1 MEAKLIQPL
10 LLVLVFLSIGLVS
23 WLFRDKNEDAVFKKL
38 KLFPRWFK
46 FLGLVI
52 ILCSVSLPWIFKSL
66 LVEGSNCLGMIYIN
80 FGLFLIC
87 FSRDKIEDEMSNIIR
102 LKSFYRSFGAGVV
115 GFFFLTYIENSVSDD
130 FSQLSADTLLATIL
144 GIYLLSYYVTKSKI
158 RSAE

>member
-1 MEAKLIQPL
+1 METKLVQLL
-10 LLVLVFLSIGLVS
+10 LLVLVVLSIGLVS
-23 WLFRDKNEDAVFKKL
+23 WLFKDKNEDAVFKKL

-52 ILCSVSLPWIFKSL
+52 VICAVSLPWIFQQL
-66 LVEGSNCLGMIYIN
+66 LVDGGNHLGSIYII

-115 GFFFLTYIENSVSDD
+115 GFYFLTYIENSVSDD
-130 FSQLSADTLLATIL
+130 FSQLSADTLLAVIL
-144 GIYLLSYYVTKSKI
+144 GFYLVSYYVTKSKI

>member
-1 MEAKLIQPL
+1 MEAKLVQPL
-10 LLVLVFLSIGLVS
+10 LLVLVVLSVGLVS
-23 WLFRDKNEDAVFKKL
+23 WLFGDKNEDAVFKKL

-66 LVEGSNCLGMIYIN
+66 LVEGSNYLGMIYIN

-87 FSRDKIEDEMSNIIR
+87 FSRDKIEDEMSNIVR

-130 FSQLSADTLLATIL
+130 FSQLPADTLLATIL
-144 GIYLLSYYVTKSKI
+144 GIYLVSYYITKSKI

>member
-1 MEAKLIQPL
+1 MEIKLVQSL
-10 LLVLVFLSIGLVS
+10 LLVLVVLSIGLVS
-23 WLFRDKNEDAVFKKL
+23 WIFKDKNEVAVFKKL

-52 ILCSVSLPWIFKSL
+52 VICGVSLPWIFQSL
-66 LVEGSNCLGMIYIN
+66 LVDGSNHLGIIYII

-87 FSRDKIEDEMSNIIR
+87 FSRDKIEDEMSNTIR

-115 GFFFLTYIENSVSDD
+115 GFFFLTWMENSVSEN
-130 FSQLSADTLLATIL
+130 FSQLPADTLLAVIL
-144 GIYLLSYYVTKSKI
+144 GFYLVSYYVTKSKI